1 MKKLKGGIAA
11 GLRLG
16 NLGFKVRG
24 ITPKQLIADA
34 DYFAEILVRN
44 KMIGFKELNPT
55 NDEFVEIMRIIYRG
69 DNNVADLRPGLLFD
83 QSHRGNSNTQTED
96 VEWFINSQWHM
107 DNPFLEEVPSYTGL
121 RMDVFKCPSDKGQTH
136 VYSLVNAYRDCPE
149 HIKPHLE
156 DALFLNVTGFVG
168 DEIDNL
174 PSHPALRTHPATGET
189 MLFWSG
195 HDMRLLSEEEPQW
208 FIDLKAYMQKQL
220 LAPELRY
227 TWNWTQGDLV
237 IWDNRAVLHSF
248 SPGWSHDERMFTRCE
263 VGKEKPFYDKSR
275 VIVVNEEF
283 GDTWRKEG
291 VSKDETTGPNPD
303 HIPLVFTKGIYAL
316 PEYEHLFQKVTLFV
330 YSDDGTISDDVWEFH
345 QQVGSDDFEI
355 VAVEPWVSVGY
366 GNVKTQCDRMRR
378 FSDAYLPGLPLVGQ
392 KFLFT
397 QNGDLERAFAPDDD
411 LFRTEPYEDGRPAPL
426 QLVKTL
432 VELHPDLRHAGH
444 AWHYPCWFPHQRN
457 LKFRPWDWHNLSFF
471 EYEQF
476 NGGPPPF
483 DFLVQFAIDTVYG
496 CFNHLETDEER
507 KKLIES
513 IIDYMQYMVEL
524 KEYERD
530 R

>member
-24 ITPKQLIADA
+24 VTPTQLLDDA

-44 KMIGFKELNPT
+44 KMIGFKDLNPT
-55 NDEFVEIMRIIYRG
+55 DEEFMAIMRAIYRG
-69 DNNVADLRPGLLFD
+69 DNEPSNLAPGLLFE
-83 QSHRGNSNTQTED
+83 QSHNGNKYTQTDD

-107 DNPFLEEVPSYTGL
+107 DNPFLEKVPSYTAL
-121 RMDVFKCPSDKGQTH
+121 RMDTFTCPPECGQTF
-136 VYSLVNAYRDCPE
+136 VYSLVNAYRDCPDE
-149 HIKPHLE
+149 IKEHLE
-156 DALFLNVTGFVG
+156 TAMFIQSTGFVG
-168 DEIDNL
+168 DESTEL
-174 PSHPALRTHPATGET
+174 PRHPALRTHPATGET

-195 HDMRLLSEEEPQW
+195 HDVHLDGDDNAEWFKKLKTYMRSQLSDPS
-208 FIDLKAYMQKQL
+208 
-220 LAPELRY
+220 LRY
-227 TWNWTQGDLV
+227 SWQWAEGDVV

-248 SPGWSHDERMFTRCE
+248 SPGWSHDQRVFTRCE
-263 VGKEKPFYDKSR
+263 VGTEKPYYEPTKQ
-275 VIVVNEEF
+275 IAVNNEF

-291 VSKDETTGPNPD
+291 VAKDDTTGPNPD

-316 PEYEHLFQKVTLFV
+316 PEYSHLFQKVVLFV
-330 YSDDGTISDDVWEFH
+330 YCEDGVLPDDAIAFE
-345 QQVGSDDFEI
+345 QAIGSEDFVL
-355 VAVEPWVSVGY
+355 VAVEPWVAADG
-366 GNVKTQCDRMRR
+366 KKDRMRR
-378 FSDAYLPGLPLVGQ
+378 FSDAYIDNGSLIGQ

-397 QNGDLERAFAPDDD
+397 QNGDMERAFSSEDD
-411 LFRTEPYEDGRPAPL
+411 LFRAEPYEDGRPAPV

-432 VELHPDLRHAGH
+432 IELHPDMRHAGH

-471 EYEQF
+471 EYEHF
-476 NGGPPPF
+476 NGGPPPE

-496 CFNHLETDEER
+496 CFNHIDDNDER
-507 KKLIES
+507 KRLIER
-513 IIDYMQYMVEL
+513 IIDYMQYMIDLGEH
-524 KEYERD
+524 ERD